1 MKAYHGDAWAA
12 VIIRKEITFDERND
26 EEIFLDGSNNASIL
40 VNTIGVQELIQ
51 LVCGVAEDNFKLFWE
66 INNSLQFHEKCL
78 NGPILRRHEAKALG
92 KLQDITII
100 SFKYI
105 IGS

>member
-1 MKAYHGDAWAA
+1 MKAYHGDAWAT
-12 VIIRKEITFDERND
+12 VIIRKEITFDEWND

-40 VNTIGVQELIQ
+40 VNTIRVQELIQ

-66 INNSLQFHEKCL
+66 INNSLQFYEKSL
-78 NGPILRRHEAKALG
+78 NEPILRRHEAKALG
-92 KLQDITII
+92 KPQDITII
-100 SFKYI
+100 LFEYI

>member
-1 MKAYHGDAWAA
+1 MKAYYRDAWAT
-12 VIIRKEITFDERND
+12 VTICKEITFDEWND

-51 LVCGVAEDNFKLFWE
+51 LVCRVAEDNFKLFWE

-92 KLQDITII
+92 KPQDITII

>member
-1 MKAYHGDAWAA
+1 MKAYHGDTWTA

-51 LVCGVAEDNFKLFWE
+51 LVCRVAEDNFKLF
-66 INNSLQFHEKCL
+66 
-78 NGPILRRHEAKALG
+78 
-92 KLQDITII
+92 
-100 SFKYI
+100 
-105 IGS
+105 

>member
-12 VIIRKEITFDERND
+12 VIICKEITFDERND

-92 KLQDITII
+92 KPQGITII
-100 SFKYI
+100 SFERI

>member
-1 MKAYHGDAWAA
+1 MKAYHGDTWTA

-66 INNSLQFHEKCL
+66 INNSLQFHEKSL
-78 NGPILRRHEAKALG
+78 NELILRCHEAKAFG
-92 KLQDITII
+92 KPQDITII
-100 SFKYI
+100 SFERI